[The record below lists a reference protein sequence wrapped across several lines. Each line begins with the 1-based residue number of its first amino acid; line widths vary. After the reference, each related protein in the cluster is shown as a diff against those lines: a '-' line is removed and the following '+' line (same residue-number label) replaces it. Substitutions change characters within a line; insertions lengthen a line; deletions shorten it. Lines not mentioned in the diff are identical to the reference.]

1 MKYNILLIED
11 DTELCEIINDA
22 FSARGGEDISL
33 TLIQN
38 GTQGLQEALK
48 KEYDLIL
55 LDIMLPGLDGFSV
68 IRELRKTK
76 NVPVI
81 FLTARNDETDIL
93 FGYDLGCDDY
103 VTKPFSV
110 AALYSKV
117 IALISRDKHSF
128 KDHTTICGNIT
139 INRKTL
145 TVTASGE
152 EITLPPIEFRLLVFL
167 IDHKGWVVSRNT
179 LLDRIWGPDYIG
191 GNRVVD
197 NHIKNLRK
205 LLKKDGSQIKTI
217 ISQGYK
223 ICES

>member
-11 DTELCEIINDA
+11 DTELCEIIEDA
-22 FSARGGEDISL
+22 FFGRGGENISL
-33 TLIQN
+33 TIMQN
-38 GTQGLQEALK
+38 GTLGLQEALTQD
-48 KEYDLIL
+48 YDLIL
-55 LDIMLPGLDGFSV
+55 LDIMLPGLDGFS
-68 IRELRKTK
+68 IMRELRKFK
-76 NVPVI
+76 DVPVI
-81 FLTARNDETDIL
+81 FLTARSNESDIL

-110 AALYSKV
+110 ATLYSKS

-128 KDHTTICGNIT
+128 RDHTTVCGNIT
-139 INRKTL
+139 IHRKTL

-152 EITLPPIEFRLLVFL
+152 EIDLPPIEFRLLVFL
-167 IDHKGWVVSRNT
+167 IDHKGWVVSRTT

-191 GNRVVD
+191 GTRVVD

-205 LLKKDGSQIKTI
+205 LLKKDGSQIKTV

-223 ICES
+223 IVES